1 MYLLCDSLKKKKKK
15 KIENDIDTLHYTA
28 TPLSYGH
35 GEQKSFFFSQP
46 STFLTSTFDFE
57 VRFLLNG
64 VVSYMVA
71 IYEEHEPCACLSGS
85 DESALPNLTL
95 SPDNKTPSAYPTC
108 PLSFL
113 QVRVPLSSQE
123 FSSEARLSFNISL
136 FVNTRNFCLLSL
148 LCCFVGKRR
157 LEG

>member
-1 MYLLCDSLKKKKKK
+1 MYLLCDSIKK

-71 IYEEHEPCACLSGS
+71 IYEEHEPCACLSCS

-95 SPDNKTPSAYPTC
+95 APDKKTPSAYATC
-108 PLSFL
+108 PYSFL
-113 QVRVPLSSQE
+113 RVRVPLSSQE
-123 FSSEARLSFNISL
+123 FSSEARLF
-136 FVNTRNFCLLSL
+136 LLIFHYL
-148 LCCFVGKRR
+148 
-157 LEG
+157 

>member
-95 SPDNKTPSAYPTC
+95 TPDKKTPSAYPTC
-108 PLSFL
+108 PFL
-113 QVRVPLSSQE
+113 
-123 FSSEARLSFNISL
+123 FSSSTSATFFSRVQLRSDSF
-136 FVNTRNFCLLSL
+136 F
-148 LCCFVGKRR
+148 
-157 LEG
+157 

>member
-1 MYLLCDSLKKKKKK
+1 MTHKKKKKK
-15 KIENDIDTLHYTA
+15 KKKFENDIDTLHYYTLVLRG
-28 TPLSYGH
+28 T
-35 GEQKSFFFSQP
+35 KVFFFSQP

-64 VVSYMVA
+64 VVSCMVA
-71 IYEEHEPCACLSGS
+71 IYEEHEPCACLSCS

-95 SPDNKTPSAYPTC
+95 APDKKTPSAYPTC

-148 LCCFVGKRR
+148 LCCFVGKRG